1 MRFVE
6 LTVPIGQRDATIRE
20 LDSEGIDYVV
30 TEETGSTEYAAII
43 TFPLP
48 QSAVE
53 PMLDRLREV
62 GVDEHTRTVV
72 LDARTVVSERFEQ
85 LSEQYAEGNTT
96 GERIAREE
104 LETEAE
110 NLAPS
115 RRTYVTMTVVSA
127 VIATAGLLLDSPAVI
142 VGSMVIAPLIGPAMA
157 ASVGT
162 VIDDRDLFVRGVQ
175 LQALGLGLAV
185 VSAVAFAVLVRA
197 TNLIPPVSDIASIPA
212 VRERVAPDFL
222 SLAVAIGAGVA
233 GAVSLTTGTSSAIVG
248 VMIAVALM
256 PPAATIG
263 LGLAW
268 GQPIVSLGA
277 GILLLVNVLSINL
290 AALVVL
296 WTTGYRPQDLFRL
309 DEAQAATAKRVATL
323 VVAIAVLSVFL
334 GGVTYLSYQSTVFQ
348 QQAEAELTEMLD
360 EPPYER
366 LTLLDST
373 LDSSETTIAFDEVGL
388 ATGEPVELI
397 VSIDRPADSEYPRL
411 AEAIDRRLTRET
423 GREVAIEVRFVDAER
438 TT

>member
-1 MRFVE
+1 MRLVRI
-6 LTVPIGQRDATIRE
+6 TVPIGLRE
-20 LDSEGIDYVV
+20 AAVRVLDREDVDYAV
-30 TEETGSTEYAAII
+30 TEEARGGEYAAIL

-53 PMLDRLREV
+53 PVLERLREV
-62 GVDEHTRTVV
+62 GVDEHAQTVV
-72 LDARTVVSERFEQ
+72 LDARTVVSERFEE
-85 LSEQYAEGNTT
+85 LREQYVEREERPG
-96 GERIAREE
+96 RIAREE
-104 LETEAE
+104 LETEAR
-110 NLAPS
+110 NLAPA
-115 RRTYVTMTVVSA
+115 RWTYVTMTVVSA

-162 VIDDRDLFVRGVQ
+162 VLDDRDLFTDGVRY
-175 LQALGLGLAV
+175 QALGLGLAV
-185 VSAVAFAVLVRA
+185 VSAVAFAVFVRA
-197 TNLIPPVSDIASIPA
+197 TNLIPPVEDIASIPA

-233 GAVSLTTGTSSAIVG
+233 GAVSLTTGASSAIVG

-256 PPAATIG
+256 PPAATVG

-296 WTTGYRPQDLFRL
+296 WAIGYRPQDLFRL
-309 DEAQAATAKRVATL
+309 DEAQTATAKRIGALTL
-323 VVAIAVLSVFL
+323 AIAVLSVFL
-334 GGVTYLSYQSTVFQ
+334 GGVTYLSYQSTVFEQ
-348 QQAEAELTEMLD
+348 EAEIELTEMLD
-360 EPPYER
+360 EPSYDR

-373 LDSSETTIAFDEVGL
+373 LGSAETTIAFDEVGV
-388 ATGEPVELI
+388 ATGEPVGLV
-397 VSIDRPADSEYPRL
+397 VSVDRPADSEYPGL
-411 AEAIDRRLTRET
+411 ADAIDRRLTRET
-423 GREVAIEVRFVDAER
+423 GREVAVEVRFVDAER